1 MIIKRLIRIF
11 YQNINFLPKYSNL
24 VPDESFE
31 VARFTTSLHGNPML
45 LDSEGNT
52 YRKNN
57 STNERIHWRC
67 SKYKSLKCP
76 VRATTEG
83 NFVVK
88 WVGDHNH

>member
-1 MIIKRLIRIF
+1 M
-11 YQNINFLPKYSNL
+11 
-24 VPDESFE
+24 
-31 VARFTTSLHGNPML
+31 ARFTTSAHGNPML

-76 VRATTEG
+76 ARATTEG

-88 WVGDHNH
+88 WVGEHNH